1 MTRPTLA
8 LVVIGRNPG
17 SDLVRLLDA
26 ALPYGFTEVIFADS
40 GSTDGSGA
48 VAAAKGVK
56 VVAVP
61 PSTPGAAAARSAG
74 MEIATSE
81 WILHLDSDMVPDLDV
96 VRRIH
101 GLLREVPS
109 EVAGVTALTRD
120 CFPDGKSYVRHAH
133 EESGDR
139 ASYFGGAVVL
149 RRSAVLQAGD
159 WNPLVIANEELDLHA
174 RLRARGYYLVFE
186 NAVLVDHHTSLQ
198 GAWDKLAVL
207 LNWRGRAGYRYGA
220 PGLALRSCLARGAAL
235 HLLALSPEPFL
246 VAPASLVFGLVSL
259 AGWPWI
265 GLSLLAMLWA
275 WVGWRRGP
283 RYLVPSYLLF
293 PQVFVG
299 MLRYGPRT
307 G

>member
-17 SDLVRLLDA
+17 TDLVRLLDT
-26 ALPYGFTEVIFADS
+26 ALAHGFSEVIFADS
-40 GSTDGSGA
+40 GSTDGSSA
-48 VAAAKGVK
+48 VAAARGVK
-56 VVAVP
+56 VVVVP
-61 PSTPGAAAARSAG
+61 PGEPGAAAARAAG
-74 MEIATSE
+74 TAIAKSE
-81 WILHLDSDMVPDLDV
+81 WILHLDSDMVPDLKV
-96 VRRIH
+96 VDRIH
-101 GLLREVPS
+101 DLLSGLSS

-120 CFPDGKSYVRHAH
+120 RFPDGKSYVRHAH
-133 EESGDR
+133 ERSGDR

-149 RRSAVLQAGD
+149 RRSAVMDAGD

-174 RLRARGYYLVFE
+174 RLRAKGYHLVFE
-186 NAVLVDHHTSLQ
+186 DAVLVDHHTSLQ
-198 GAWDKLAVL
+198 RVSDKLAVL

-246 VAPASLVFGLVSL
+246 VAPASVAFGVVAL
-259 AGWPWI
+259 AGWPWV
-265 GLSLLAMLWA
+265 GLTMLATLWV
-275 WVGWRRGP
+275 WVGRRRGLP
-283 RYLVPSYLLF
+283 YLVPSYLLF

-299 MLRYGPRT
+299 MLRYGPRA